1 MRFFTMG
8 LVAQQFGF
16 NAPVEAV
23 HTDEHLRLTFISRVG
38 RFHLPVMK
46 DIAMRFH
53 DLIPV
58 RRRQT
63 SLVSL
68 ALIIGALAFSPSAQ
82 ADDVLPDGTTPAT
95 ELSLIP
101 AVAKTRKDTVVG
113 AISSPQGIFNP
124 YFFTNGWDENVT
136 DVIFGRLINYDSHG
150 KLIAE
155 QADSW
160 TVSPDGLVYTLKL
173 RPDLVF
179 SDGSPLTAEDVAF
192 TLTVLHDPTY
202 EGETDITPAAIAG
215 GAEYKAG
222 KADSISGLKVIDP
235 QTLQVTATQP
245 GAKTPYLIGGPV
257 LSKAHYGNGFARGK
271 LDGIRA
277 LGNNPLGAGSY
288 VFDKYI
294 PGQEVRFHANPHY
307 FRGKPGVENFI
318 YRITSDA
325 TKLQLFQTGE
335 TDYDGF
341 SVNQDNIDTLK
352 SLGFAAINLYGSSDY
367 SMIEFN
373 QKKPAL
379 QDAKVRHALTYGL
392 DRQTLVSVV
401 YQGYGQVATIPVA
414 PISWAYDPSG
424 IEPYAYD
431 PAKAA
436 ALLDEAGWKAGP
448 DGIRTKDGQRLSLT
462 LLATKSLINDALIPI
477 AKENFKA
484 IGVDLVPEVSDFNA
498 MLAKMKSGNF
508 DLATYRTSG
517 INDPHDGVEDF
528 ISATGEIGRRGYHNA
543 DVDRLVDA
551 GNATTDIDKR
561 KAIYHELYK
570 VLAEDP
576 PVIYLAYR
584 KILSAADGRVS
595 GFNPDIYNGIISSLP
610 NLKIAQ

>member
-1 MRFFTMG
+1 M
-8 LVAQQFGF
+8 
-16 NAPVEAV
+16 
-23 HTDEHLRLTFISRVG
+23 H
-38 RFHLPVMK
+38 
-46 DIAMRFH
+46 FH
-53 DLIPV
+53 DLIPATS
-58 RRRQT
+58 RRRAY
-63 SLVSL
+63 LISL
-68 ALIIGALAFSPSAQ
+68 ALLACTILFSPSAR
-82 ADDVLPDGTTPAT
+82 ADEPLTDGTTPAT
-95 ELSLIP
+95 DLSLIP
-101 AVAKTRKDTVVG
+101 ATAKARKDTVVG
-113 AISSPQGIFNP
+113 AISAPQGIFNP
-124 YFFTNGWDENVT
+124 HFFTNGWDENVT
-136 DVIFGRLINYDSHG
+136 EVIFGRLINYDSHG
-150 KLIAE
+150 KLIPE

-160 TVSPDGLVYTLKL
+160 TISPDGLVYTLKL

-192 TLTVLHDPTY
+192 TLTVLLDPTY

-215 GAEYKAG
+215 GVEYKTG
-222 KADSISGLKVIDP
+222 KADSVSGLKVIDP
-235 QTLQVTATQP
+235 QTLQVTTTQP

-277 LGNNPLGAGSY
+277 LGGDPLGAGSY
-288 VFDKYI
+288 IYDKYV

-307 FRGKPGVENFI
+307 FRGKPGVEHFI

-341 SVNQDNIDTLK
+341 TVNQDTIDTLQ

-379 QDAKVRHALTYGL
+379 QDVKVRHALTYGL
-392 DRQTLVSVV
+392 DRQSLVTVV
-401 YQGYGQVATIPVA
+401 YQGYGQVATQPIA
-414 PISWAYDPSG
+414 PISWAYDPAAV
-424 IEPYAYD
+424 EPFAFD

-436 ALLDEAGWKAGP
+436 ALLDEAGWKPGS
-448 DGIRTKDGQRLSLT
+448 DGIRVKDGQRLSLT

-477 AKENFKA
+477 AKENWKA

-517 INDPHDGVEDF
+517 LNDPHDGVEDF
-528 ISATGEIGRRGYHNA
+528 LSATGEIGRRGYHNA
-543 DVDRLVDA
+543 DVDRLVA
-551 GNATTDIDKR
+551 EGNATTDLEKR
-561 KAIYHELYK
+561 KAIYHQLYK

-595 GFNPDIYNGIISSLP
+595 GFTPDIYNGIISSLP
-610 NLKIAQ
+610 NLKIVQ